1 MTRPRTVF
9 IGEPRMSVTERLKT
23 KIIHGEV
30 IQDKTG
36 PTMPLIL
43 AESVA
48 ISLVRA
54 IRNVDNSVRVSI
66 AGSIRR
72 HVDQV
77 HDIDIL
83 VSPASH
89 LVRDC
94 IGTLGKVLWSGPEKV
109 SIHLTVQPNDV
120 YDLFV
125 VKEVITIQIDIR
137 FIPPESWGPGLQY
150 FTGSRE
156 HNISLRSIAK
166 AKGLLLNEHGLWDS
180 SGNRV
185 DNNKEGSIYT
195 SLGLRWL
202 PPKYRNSYIS
212 GRSKRLTKNDIEKSI
227 ETREG
232 PFLASQGEDVSQPVN
247 EKNVELAKTTLPIV
261 IGEKEGQK

>member
-9 IGEPRMSVTERLKT
+9 IGEPKRTITERLKT
-23 KIIHGEV
+23 KVIHGEIV
-30 IQDKTG
+30 QDKTG
-36 PTMPLIL
+36 PTMPHVL

-48 ISLVRA
+48 LSLIRT
-54 IRNVDNSVRVSI
+54 IRNVDKKVRVSI

-72 HVDQV
+72 HVDQI

-83 VSPASH
+83 VSPASN

-109 SIHLTVQPNDV
+109 SVLLTVQPNDV

-261 IGEKEGQK
+261 IGGEK